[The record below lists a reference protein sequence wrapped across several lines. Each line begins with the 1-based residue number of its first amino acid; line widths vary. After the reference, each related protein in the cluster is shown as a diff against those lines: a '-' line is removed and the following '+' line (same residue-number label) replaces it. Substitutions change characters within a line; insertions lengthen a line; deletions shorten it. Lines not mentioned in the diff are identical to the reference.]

1 MGRVTFEALLNSRD
15 AVASFSTI
23 ESRKTVASH
32 RGKEIQRTLI
42 GTQVAVQPVALV
54 YLRIVP
60 QAIAVQPPQPFTF
73 EIRVDPNGQTLTG
86 VQVLLEFNPNSLQV
100 VTIVEGTSSPLGNP
114 LANRFDNSVCT
125 LDIATGTLGS
135 GTNGQCEL
143 AVVTM
148 SGGASGVTTPV
159 VFSSASPRASAV
171 SVEGDHIQ

>member
-42 GTQVAVQPVALV
+42 GVQAFL
-54 YLRIVP
+54 
-60 QAIAVQPPQPFTF
+60 
-73 EIRVDPNGQTLTG
+73 D
-86 VQVLLEFNPNSLQV
+86 FNPNSLQV
-100 VTIVEGTSSPLGNP
+100 VTVVMGTSSPLGTL
-114 LANRFDNSVCT
+114 LANRFDNSVGT
-125 LDIATGTLGS
+125 LDIAAGTLGS

>member
-23 ESRKTVASH
+23 ESRKRVASH
-32 RGKEIQRTLI
+32 LGKEIQLTLI
-42 GTQVAVQPVALV
+42 GTQVAVQPVASV

-60 QAIAVQPPQPFTF
+60 QAIAVQPSQPFTF
-73 EIRVDPNGQTLTG
+73 EIRVEPNGQPLFG
-86 VQVLLEFNPNSLQV
+86 VQAFPDFNPNSLQV
-100 VTIVEGTSSPLGNP
+100 VTVVMGTSSSLGIL
-114 LANRFDNSVCT
+114 LANRFDNSVGT
-125 LDIATGTLGS
+125 LDIAAGRLGS

-143 AVVTM
+143 TVVTM

>member
-23 ESRKTVASH
+23 ESRKRVASH
-32 RGKEIQRTLI
+32 LGKEIQRTLI
-42 GTQVAVQPVALV
+42 GTPVASV

-60 QAIAVQPPQPFTF
+60 QAIAVQPSQPFTF
-73 EIRVDPNGQTLTG
+73 EIRVEPNGQTLIG
-86 VQVLLEFNPNSLQV
+86 VQAFLDFNPNSLQV
-100 VTIVEGTSSPLGNP
+100 VTVVMGTSSPLGTL
-114 LANRFDNSVCT
+114 LANRFDNSVGT
-125 LDIATGTLGS
+125 LDIAAGTLGS

-159 VFSSASPRASAV
+159 VFSSASPRTSAV